1 MRFMAS
7 TLMRGPDL
15 KVLRRSAG
23 MSQQRLAE
31 LAGCSVSMVRVLES
45 GYEPERSDVLPRLLA
60 ALPTTREAP
69 AGNQGFST
77 TGVGVAGNA
86 PSG

>member
-1 MRFMAS
+1 MAS
-7 TLMRGPDL
+7 TLTSGPDL
-15 KVLRRSAG
+15 KALRRAAG

-45 GYEPERSDVLPRLLA
+45 GYEPERSDVLPRLVA
-60 ALPTTREAP
+60 ALATTREAP
-69 AGNQGFST
+69 AANQGFSK
-77 TGVGVAGNA
+77 TGVGVAGIA